1 VSARAITWPRLGLG
15 CASLGAPDLDER
27 DAERVIDAAI
37 ARGIRFFDVAPL
49 YGGGL
54 AEERLGRA
62 LVPLRRDDYVLCTK
76 TGVTRAYATTA
87 MPPGATRRRERDTW
101 DYGAAATRASVMR
114 SLERLRVDRLDVV
127 HLHDVEDHLDRC
139 LDAHRELV
147 RLRAEGIVGG
157 IGIGSNL
164 PGPVATLIDRA
175 PFDAFLLAGCYTL
188 LDRSGRA
195 LIEDARA
202 RGLRVVAGGVF
213 NSGVLAA
220 WPQPAPTY
228 GYAPAAPS
236 IVERTRRIA
245 ALCERHR
252 VPIGAAAL
260 QFAFAQPAIATVLIG
275 PRTVAELDANLE
287 ALRVDIPEA
296 LWADLGHDALAD
308 AAP

>member
-1 VSARAITWPRLGLG
+1 VSARTAPWPRLGLG
-15 CASLGAPDLDER
+15 CASLGAPDLSDR
-27 DAERVIDAAI
+27 DAERVIAA
-37 ARGIRFFDVAPL
+37 AVERGLRFFDVAPL

-62 LVPLRRDDYVLCTK
+62 LAGLRRDDYVLCSK
-76 TGVTRAYATTA
+76 TGVTRAHGTSA
-87 MPPGATRRRERDTW
+87 MPPGATRRRQFDVW
-101 DYGAAATRASVMR
+101 DYSASATRASVMQ
-114 SLERLRVDRLDVV
+114 SCERLRTDRLDVV

-139 LDAHRELV
+139 LDAHGELV
-147 RLRAEGIVGG
+147 RLRAEGLVGG

-188 LDRSGRA
+188 LDRSGQA
-195 LIEDARA
+195 LIEDAHA

-220 WPQPAPTY
+220 WPQPAPAY

-236 IVERTRRIA
+236 IVERTARIA
-245 ALCERHR
+245 AVCERHR

-260 QFAFAQPAIATVLIG
+260 QFVLAQPAITTVLLG
-275 PRTVAELDANLE
+275 PRSVAELDANLAASRAE
-287 ALRVDIPEA
+287 IPET
-296 LWADLGHDALAD
+296 LWADLGH
-308 AAP
+308 AAVAA